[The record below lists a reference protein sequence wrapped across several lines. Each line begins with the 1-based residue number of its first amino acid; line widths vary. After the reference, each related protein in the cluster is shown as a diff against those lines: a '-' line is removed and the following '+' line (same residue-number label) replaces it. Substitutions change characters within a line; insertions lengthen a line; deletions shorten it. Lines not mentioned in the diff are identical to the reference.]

1 MKRNGTRGRGRV
13 KGGPGITG
21 EGGKEQQKEEREAV
35 LWFRRQ
41 IIGHVSFFLS
51 TASSC
56 SLFPLIL
63 VFIVGKNHYSLPFLF
78 VALILFPP
86 QCVSLFDC
94 GENFQSILFLFY
106 TFFPLSFLPFLFFSF
121 YFITG
126 ENSTPHFLFLYYSEA
141 IVFSY
146 QGKQLSSF
154 SSYLVFTYLFDYLF
168 IYILL

>member
-94 GENFQSILFLFY
+94 GENFQSIL
-106 TFFPLSFLPFLFFSF
+106 SFLHVLPPFLPPFSLFSF

-126 ENSTPHFLFLYYSEA
+126 EDSTPHFLFLYYSEA
-141 IVFSY
+141 IVSYY